1 MNKHI
6 KTLSLGLGILAIASL
21 FYFADEP
28 NNPEESFQERF
39 AEDYNIYAI
48 KLPKGINFAG
58 EELPKGD
65 NDVLERLDR
74 ELHVNTYWQ
83 SNSLLMFK
91 RANKFFPIIEPILKR
106 NNIPEDFKYLALTE
120 SALQQ
125 VVSPAGATGFWQI
138 MRSTGKELGLE
149 INSEVDERYHI
160 EKSTEAACEYLK
172 QAYEKFGS
180 WTLVAASYNM
190 GMSGLDRALREQKVK
205 NYYDLLLN
213 SETSRYVFRIHAL
226 KEIMENPSKY
236 GFNFTKEDLYSFEP
250 TQKLE
255 ITQPIEDLASFAK
268 HLGINYKILKRLNPW
283 LRDDKLSMRYNQ
295 SYVLDLPANIELPKN
310 LYQME
315 EDTVQYGAKKE
326 IEDKD
331 IVHFVRS
338 GDNLTAIANRYNV
351 KVSDIINW
359 NKLRNANDLK
369 IGQKLIIKQSGE

>member
-1 MNKHI
+1 MKQNFRTI
-6 KTLSLGLGILAIASL
+6 GISVAVLAIAGLS
-21 FYFADEP
+21 YFGTQP
-28 NNPEESFQERF
+28 NDPEESFEERF
-39 AEDYNIYAI
+39 TQDYNIYAL

-58 EELPKGD
+58 EPLPKGD

-106 NNIPEDFKYLALTE
+106 NNIPEDFKYLAITE

-138 MRSTGKELGLE
+138 MKATGKELGLE
-149 INSEVDERYHI
+149 INAEVDERYHI

-172 QAYEKFGS
+172 EAYDRFGS

-226 KEIMENPSKY
+226 KEIMENPAKY

-250 TQKLE
+250 TQKLK
-255 ITQPIEDLASFAK
+255 ITQPIEDLAVFAK

-283 LRDDKLSMRYNQ
+283 LRDDKLSLRYNQ
-295 SYVLDLPANIELPKN
+295 SYTIDLPASLKLPEN
-310 LYQME
+310 LYQIE
-315 EDTVQYGAKKE
+315 EDTTQYGAKKD
-326 IEDKD
+326 IEEKE

-338 GDNLTAIANRYNV
+338 GDNLTAIAQRYNV

-359 NKLRNANDLK
+359 NKLRNANDLS
-369 IGQKLIIKQSGE
+369 IGQKLIIKQGEE